1 MSLVDKLKEFF
12 TSKEINSNN
21 SNSNSKVNC
30 DIEQSAE
37 KIPIL
42 FVVCDMQED
51 SLERIIFTKQ
61 KIAENMQIPRN
72 ASS

>member
-1 MSLVDKLKEFF
+1 VSLVDKLKEFF
-12 TSKEINSNN
+12 TSKELNSNNN
-21 SNSNSKVNC
+21 SNSKENC

-61 KIAENMQIPRN
+61 KIAENMQIRN
-72 ASS
+72 VSS

>member
-1 MSLVDKLKEFF
+1 MEVETDAKS
-12 TSKEINSNN
+12 
-21 SNSNSKVNC
+21 
-30 DIEQSAE
+30 

-61 KIAENMQIPRN
+61 KIIETMQN
-72 ASS
+72 SSQSEHRVIMTIKA